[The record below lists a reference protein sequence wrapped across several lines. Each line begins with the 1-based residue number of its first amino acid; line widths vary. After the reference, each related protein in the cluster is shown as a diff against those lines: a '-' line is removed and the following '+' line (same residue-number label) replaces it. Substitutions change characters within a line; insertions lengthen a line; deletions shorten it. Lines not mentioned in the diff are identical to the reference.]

1 MSSRSLR
8 CVLAG
13 SLITAFLSLGG
24 PAAGEASAFF
34 AMPEAP
40 SVWVRAWQWLTAQIA
55 EAEEEGAA
63 PAVPAVEAERGDA
76 GWILDPNG

>member
-24 PAAGEASAFF
+24 PAAVEASDLPALSS
-34 AMPEAP
+34 PP
-40 SVWVRAWQWLTAQIA
+40 SFWVLAWEWLTAQIPRAEEGAEPSAPAA
-55 EAEEEGAA
+55 EAE
-63 PAVPAVEAERGDA
+63 RSDA